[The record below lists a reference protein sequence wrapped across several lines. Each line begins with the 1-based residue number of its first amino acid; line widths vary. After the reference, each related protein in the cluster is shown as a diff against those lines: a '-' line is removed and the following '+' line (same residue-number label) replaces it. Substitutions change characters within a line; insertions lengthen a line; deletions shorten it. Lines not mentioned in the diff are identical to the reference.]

1 MYAIAI
7 VRYRRPFDEIMPFVE
22 EHRAYL
28 AELKK
33 KGIVLAFGSF
43 DPRHA
48 GAILL
53 RVPDDDVAGT
63 LDRVRD
69 GDPFTQRSLAQYELM
84 PWNPAVG
91 KEDLDRGF
99 PPVG

>member
-7 VRYRRPFDEIMPFVE
+7 VRYRRPFDEVMPFVE

-28 AELKK
+28 RALKEQ
-33 KGIVLAFGSF
+33 GIVLAFGGL

-69 GDPFTQRSLAQYELM
+69 GDPFTKHSVAQYELM

-91 KEDLDRGF
+91 KDGLDLGF
-99 PPVG
+99 PQGG